1 MLLVMSTTLRCLR
14 RPGVAIFA
22 DIIKILT
29 LFIITI
35 YKDSIKVKIN
45 INYVSKCNLYLYFLI
60 KQNLLISGEKMLTS
74 KKFKGCAT

>member
-1 MLLVMSTTLRCLR
+1 MSTALRGLR

-22 DIIKILT
+22 DIKILT

-45 INYVSKCNLYLYFLI
+45 INYVSRVVPRDSYIFLI
-60 KQNLLISGEKMLTS
+60 FFGQGITVPS
-74 KKFKGCAT
+74 FIIVIYV